1 MFRINQT
8 YNTFISHSW
17 DYHQDYEKLK
27 EWLGTSNISIR
38 DYSIPIEKKL
48 DVSGNRELKER
59 ITARIGSAS
68 VVIILAGMYANYSD
82 WIDYE
87 INEAIRMHKSILG
100 VYPRGQERTP
110 IKITS
115 AANVMV
121 HWNSESFVRGFK
133 KLI

>member
-27 EWLGTSNISIR
+27 EWLGTSIISIR

-59 ITARIGSAS
+59 ITSRIGSAS
-68 VVIILAGMYANYSD
+68 VVIILAGMYANYSE

-87 INEAIRMHKSILG
+87 INEAIRMHKPILG

-133 KLI
+133 KII

>member
-17 DYHQDYEKLK
+17 DYRQDYEKLK

-59 ITARIGSAS
+59 ITSRIASAS

-87 INEAIRMHKSILG
+87 INEAIRMHKPILG

>member
-1 MFRINQT
+1 MFRVNQT
-8 YNTFISHSW
+8 YNAFISHSW